1 MGRQC
6 VSMFV
11 GRRVMWEYVGR
22 QVVWEY
28 VCGQKSSV
36 GGCIWADM

>member
-11 GRRVMWEYVGR
+11 GRHVMWEYVGR